1 MVAVAEMQHCARKR
15 RLSAFIYPDWHSA
28 RQRYEYDLRLLK
40 EGIEGGKLTPPE
52 DTPFPVQAKQAKP
65 AAAAAAPP
73 PGAEAGAAKPTNA
86 PNARPGT

>member
-1 MVAVAEMQHCARKR
+1 MMAVADMQHCGRNR

-52 DTPFPVQAKQAKP
+52 DTPFPAKGKQGKLAQAAG
-65 AAAAAAPP
+65 AAPP
-73 PGAEAGAAKPTNA
+73 PIES
-86 PNARPGT
+86 

>member
-1 MVAVAEMQHCARKR
+1 MVAVADMKHCGRRR

-52 DTPFPVQAKQAKP
+52 DTPFPVKAKLVKP
-65 AAAAAAPP
+65 APV
-73 PGAEAGAAKPTNA
+73 GAASQPRDEASAAKSATP
-86 PNARPGT
+86 PNEQPKS